1 MTMQSLANR
10 LQKLEAV
17 QTEEDKQPVHIVTY
31 GIEYGDDVK
40 AKRAEADAEFRRKN
54 PDWEGPLDGT
64 GGQICLIELVSV
76 AAENGAPKHPD
87 WQPYR
92 DALKDPDRPENASI
106 IAAYEA
112 MHRHAWQSVTA

>member
-1 MTMQSLANR
+1 MNLLSR
-10 LQKLEAV
+10 LERLEADV
-17 QTEEDKQPVHIVTY
+17 ERDQPSRPVHIVTY
-31 GIEYGDDVK
+31 GISYGDDVK
-40 AKRAEADAEFRRKN
+40 AKRAEAEAEFRRKN
-54 PDWEGPLDGT
+54 PDWEGPLDST

-106 IAAYEA
+106 IAAYDA
-112 MHRHAWQSVTA
+112 MHRHAWQPVTA